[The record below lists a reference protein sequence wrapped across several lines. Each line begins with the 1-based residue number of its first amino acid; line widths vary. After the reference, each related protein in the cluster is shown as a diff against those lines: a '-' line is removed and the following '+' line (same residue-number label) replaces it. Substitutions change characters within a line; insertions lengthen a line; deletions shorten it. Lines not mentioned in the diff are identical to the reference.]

1 MANIDD
7 ARRSASVASTR
18 EAKMVATSSWWKS
31 VVVHSRATPTMKR
44 SKPTMV
50 GDQSPP
56 KCHAEINKNVSSAA
70 VGCHKP
76 EGHSHGGEPGSHQKS
91 SQPEGI
97 HRQLRL
103 VSHQGVDC
111 TVG

>member
-44 SKPTMV
+44 SKPMMV

-70 VGCHKP
+70 VGAT
-76 EGHSHGGEPGSHQKS
+76 SQKATATAAS
-91 SQPEGI
+91 P
-97 HRQLRL
+97 R
-103 VSHQGVDC
+103 
-111 TVG
+111 